1 MIDGGQG
8 GEHGAAHGVGLD
20 DFADCK
26 FIGTFPDT
34 GFRVWS
40 NQTIAENQ
48 DDLLGGI
55 LNWSGAAWYVM

>member
-20 DFADCK
+20 DFTDGK

-34 GFRVWS
+34 GFRVWG

-48 DDLLGGI
+48 GSLLVGI
-55 LNWSGAAWYVM
+55 LNWSGAA